1 MGNAVGAGGLP
12 GVTVTNTPA
21 TGNILVAQSASTAAW
36 TAGGGGPPT
45 GAAGGDLSGTYPN
58 PGVAKSGG
66 VAFGSAAF
74 QPSSAFDAAG
84 AAAAAQAA
92 AEAASDPAGS
102 AAAAQSA
109 AEAAS
114 DPAGSAAA
122 AQSAAE
128 AASVPRA
135 GGTMTG
141 ALAPAVSA
149 LTFAGTVAV
158 NAALGNAFAL
168 TLTASTATLGTPSNP
183 VDGQVIR
190 VRVIQ
195 DTTGG
200 RTLAYSSAYDFGA
213 AGAPALSSG
222 PNKVDI
228 LGFEYVATVVN
239 GSALNK
245 WCYLGSGLGF

>member
-1 MGNAVGAGGLP
+1 MGAGGLP

-21 TGNILVAQSASTAAW
+21 TGNTLVAQSATTAAW

-66 VAFGSAAF
+66 VAFGTAAF
-74 QPSSAFDAAG
+74 QASSAFDA
-84 AAAAAQAA
+84 
-92 AEAASDPAGS
+92 AGS

-128 AASVPRA
+128 AASVPLA

-141 ALAPAVSA
+141 ALAPAVAA
-149 LTFAGTVAV
+149 LTFATTVAV
-158 NAALGNAFAL
+158 NAALANAFAL

-195 DTTGG
+195 DGTGG
-200 RTLAYSSAYDFGA
+200 RTLAYSAAYDFGA

-222 PNKVDI
+222 ANKADI
-228 LGFEYVATVVN
+228 LGFEYVATVIN
-239 GSALNK
+239 GAALDK

>member
-1 MGNAVGAGGLP
+1 MGNAVGAGGGLP
-12 GVTVTNTPA
+12 GVTVTNEPGGA
-21 TGNILVAQSASTAAW
+21 GQLLQSTSATAAAW
-36 TAGGGGPPT
+36 SAGGGGPPT

-84 AAAAAQAA
+84 
-92 AEAASDPAGS
+92 
-102 AAAAQSA
+102 
-109 AEAAS
+109 
-114 DPAGSAAA
+114 SAAA

-141 ALAPAVSA
+141 ALAPAVAA
-149 LTFAGTVAV
+149 LTFATTVAV
-158 NAALGNAFAL
+158 NAALGNAYAL

-195 DTTGG
+195 DATGG
-200 RTLAYSSAYDFGA
+200 RTLAYSAAYDFGA
-213 AGAPALSSG
+213 AGAPTLSAGAS
-222 PNKVDI
+222 KVDI
-228 LGFEYVATVVN
+228 LGFEYVA
-239 GSALNK
+239 SLSK